1 MRFCRFAD
9 KDGLHYGLVENQNG
23 QDVITALMGGPH
35 LEVSASG
42 MPGNVLLPDP
52 ASAKPLP
59 NPIPLALAML
69 LIPFPL
75 VTKIV
80 CLGRNY
86 VEHAKELGNPVP
98 EEPLL
103 FFKPPSSMLAP
114 GGKIVRPK
122 ISNRVDHEAELAI
135 VIGRTCHKLRPEEDV
150 RDYILG
156 YTCLNDVTARDIQR
170 KDGQFTRGK
179 GFDTFCPV
187 GPVIA
192 TGLDT
197 SQLQVRALVNGEVR
211 QDGNTRDF
219 IFSIDYM
226 MRYICEVMT
235 LVPGDIIATG
245 TPPGVSSMNSGDTVE
260 VIVEGIG
267 ALRNPV
273 VNE

>member
-1 MRFCRFAD
+1 
-9 KDGLHYGLVENQNG
+9 
-23 QDVITALMGGPH
+23 
-35 LEVSASG
+35 
-42 MPGNVLLPDP
+42 
-52 ASAKPLP
+52 
-59 NPIPLALAML
+59 ML

-103 FFKPPSSMLAP
+103 FLKPPSSMLAP

-122 ISNRVDHEAELAI
+122 NSNRVDHEAELAI

-156 YTCLNDVTARDIQR
+156 YTCLNDVTARDLQR

-197 SQLQVRALVNGEVR
+197 SQLQVQALVNGQVR

-245 TPPGVSSMNSGDTVE
+245 TPPGVSSMNAGDTVE

-267 ALRNPV
+267 TLRNPV

>member
-1 MRFCRFAD
+1 MRFCRFVD
-9 KDGLHYGLVENQNG
+9 KDGTHYGLVENKNG
-23 QDVITALMGGPH
+23 QDVITALMSGPH
-35 LEVSASG
+35 LEVSDTG
-42 MPGNVLLPDP
+42 MPGAVTLPNE
-52 ASAKPLP
+52 AGAKPLA
-59 NPIPLALAML
+59 NPVPLELAML

-103 FFKPPSSMLAP
+103 FFKPPSSLLAP

-122 ISNRVDHEAELAI
+122 MTNRLDHEAELAI
-135 VIGRTCHKLRPEEDV
+135 IIGRTCHKLRPEEDV

-170 KDGQFTRGK
+170 KDGQFTRGT

-187 GPVIA
+187 GPVVA

-197 SQLQVRALVNGEVR
+197 SALRVQALVNGQVK

-235 LVPGDIIATG
+235 LLPGDIIATG
-245 TPPGVSSMNSGDTVE
+245 TPPGVSSMNAGDTVE

-267 ALRNPV
+267 ALRNQV
-273 VNE
+273 INE